1 MTTKAPTPMPEGMN
15 RDNRPKAPA
24 APPSK
29 SDIWKEQERKD
40 LIDEN
45 LALHEELFK
54 AREEIKKLQGIVQ
67 RLGNRLAKEKK
78 S

>member
-1 MTTKAPTPMPEGMN
+1 MIMCKGDIKLGSGCGRCERCVG
-15 RDNRPKAPA
+15 PKVV
-24 APPSK
+24 
-29 SDIWKEQERKD
+29 DWKEQERLK

-45 LALHEELFK
+45 IILHEELFK

-78 S
+78 Q